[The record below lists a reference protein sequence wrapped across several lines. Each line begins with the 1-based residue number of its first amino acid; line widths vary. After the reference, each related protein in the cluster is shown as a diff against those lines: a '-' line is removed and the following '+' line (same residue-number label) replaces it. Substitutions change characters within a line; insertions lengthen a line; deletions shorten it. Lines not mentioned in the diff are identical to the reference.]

1 MRIVSL
7 LIAAFLFTITVSA
20 QFSGPKI
27 SAKTEVFDFG
37 TKTAG
42 EIVTYSFVI
51 ANIGDQPLI
60 IDKVLTSCGCTA
72 AEPAEKTIAP
82 NKSTTIKVEFN
93 TTGRE
98 GKQIKYINVV
108 SNDPNDGVHKLTLQ
122 GEVAPAPKQPVDGA
136 KLKFEKNQH
145 DFGNATDGDVV
156 SYNFNFE
163 NTGTKDLEIRDV
175 RTSCGC
181 TAAVPDKKIY
191 KPGEKGTLKVDL
203 DTKNRPGRLSRTIT
217 VMSNDVENEYQV
229 LTVYVEVFPR
239 EKK

>member
-1 MRIVSL
+1 MKVL
-7 LIAAFLFTITVSA
+7 QFLFLITVFTLSVNA

-27 SAKTEVFDFG
+27 SAQTDFYDFG

-42 EIVTYSFVI
+42 EVVNYSFVI
-51 ANIGDQPLI
+51 ANIGDQPLV

-72 AEPAEKTIAP
+72 AEPVEKTIQP

-98 GKQIKYINVV
+98 GKQIKYINIV

-122 GEVAPAPKQPVDGA
+122 GEVAAAPKVTVDGA

-145 DFGNATDGDVV
+145 DFGNATDGDIV
-156 SYNFNFE
+156 SYTFKFE
-163 NTGTKDLEIRDV
+163 NTGNKDLEIRDV

-191 KPGEKGTLKVDL
+191 KPGESGTLKVDL

-239 EKK
+239 ESK